1 MSSSTA
7 RKVLKLSYL
16 HLLITWVLPQTKP
29 GSVNLA
35 RLLQEHHI
43 DLRESLNIPALIPL
57 LRKQELLTVEEW
69 EEMGKQ
75 NRFQNVDQLI
85 QILPQKGEQA
95 YLKFISCLE
104 SENEHPAHKELAL
117 KLKKTRSRWQQSR
130 PISRFRRST
139 TDSDVTK
146 TDLKV

>member
-1 MSSSTA
+1 MNFA
-7 RKVLKLSYL
+7 K
-16 HLLITWVLPQTKP
+16 
-29 GSVNLA
+29 
-35 RLLQEHHI
+35 LLQEHHF
-43 DLRESLNIPALIPL
+43 DLRESLNIPVLIPL

-75 NRFQNVDQLI
+75 NRFQKVDQLI

-104 SENEHPAHKELAL
+104 SENEHPAHKELAV
-117 KLKKTRSRWQQSR
+117 KLKKTARSRWQHSWIRKSTQ
-130 PISRFRRST
+130 ST

>member
-1 MSSSTA
+1 MT
-7 RKVLKLSYL
+7 
-16 HLLITWVLPQTKP
+16 
-29 GSVNLA
+29 SVNFA
-35 RLLQEHHI
+35 TLLQEHHS
-43 DLRESLNIPALIPL
+43 DLRESLNIPVLIPL

-75 NRFQNVDQLI
+75 NRFQKIDQLI
-85 QILPQKGEQA
+85 QILPRKGEQA

-104 SENEHPAHKELAL
+104 SENEHPAHKELVV

-130 PISRFRRST
+130 PISRIRKST

-146 TDLKV
+146 TDLKVFIIKVI

>member
-1 MSSSTA
+1 M
-7 RKVLKLSYL
+7 
-16 HLLITWVLPQTKP
+16 LPQTKP
-29 GSVNLA
+29 GSVNFA
-35 RLLQEHHI
+35 KLLQEHHF
-43 DLRESLNIPALIPL
+43 DLRESLNIQALIPL

-69 EEMGKQ
+69 EAMGKQ
-75 NRFQNVDQLI
+75 TQTRSQTIDQLI

-95 YLKFISCLE
+95 YMKFISCLE